1 MRTLI
6 VSDLHLGTHTR
17 ADVLRGRPA
26 RDALLGACAGVDRL
40 VILGDALELR
50 SGPIGRALGEARPF
64 FEALRV
70 PETILVPGNHD
81 HALIAPWLERNEQ
94 PLGSEQRVAPS
105 DASPA
110 AATLAG
116 FIGGRVELA
125 YPGLWIRPD
134 VYATH
139 GHYLDCHMTIPTFER
154 IAIGAM
160 GRIAGAG
167 AAGPRRPEDYE
178 AVVAPV
184 YAWIHAVAQ
193 TARAGAMNGAG
204 SARAWRAIASPGGT
218 RRRRLRS
225 RALAA
230 AFPLGVAGLNRAGL
244 GPLRS
249 DLSSDGLRQARLA
262 AMSAVVERLGIDA
275 GHVIFGH
282 THRAGPLRGDAP
294 GEWLTPS
301 GTQLVNCG
309 SWVLEPHMM
318 ARATRE
324 NPYWPG
330 GCVVVDDEGPPRLV
344 RLLGGLEAGIIPSA

>member
-17 ADVLRGRPA
+17 ADVLRHPRA
-26 RDALLGACAGVDRL
+26 REALLEAVAGVDRL
-40 VILGDALELR
+40 VLLGDTIELR
-50 SGPIGRALGEARPF
+50 SGPVGRVLAAARPF

-70 PETILVPGNHD
+70 PEVILVPGNHD

-94 PLGSEQRVAPS
+94 PLGTERRVAPAE
-105 DASPA
+105 ASPA

-116 FIGGRVELA
+116 FVGGRADLA
-125 YPGLWIRPD
+125 YPGVWLRAD

-139 GHYLDCHMTIPTFER
+139 GHYLDCHVTIPTFER

-160 GRIAGAG
+160 GRMSGPG
-167 AAGPRRPEDYE
+167 AAGPRRPEEYE
-178 AVVAPV
+178 ALVAPV

-204 SARAWRAIASPGGT
+204 SARAWRVLARPGGA
-218 RRRRLRS
+218 RPQLRA

-230 AFPLGVAGLNRAGL
+230 AFPLAVAALNRAGL

-249 DLSSDGLRQARLA
+249 DLSGDGLRQGRLA
-262 AMSAVVERLGIDA
+262 AMAAVVERLGLDA

-282 THRAGPLRGDAP
+282 THRTGPLPGDAP
-294 GEWLTPS
+294 GEWLTAG
-301 GTQLVNCG
+301 GTRLVNSG
-309 SWVLEPHMM
+309 SWVLDAHM
-318 ARATRE
+318 TRTGRE
-324 NPYWPG
+324 SPYWPG
-330 GCVVVDDEGPPRLV
+330 GCVTLDDDGPPRLV
-344 RLLGGLEAGIIPSA
+344 RLLDGLAPAELHGV